1 MTLFGSAMSN
11 SSGGSGSFIGDLTK
25 PVDELRGFSYGLINN
40 AISYAQSRSNQ
51 RRAYNY
57 ARLLQEHQYD
67 LTQRG
72 YREGSSNIRYGLEKA
87 GFNPMLA
94 VNGGNAVGSGN
105 VAGGTPVS
113 ANQPDSVDLVN
124 NAMMVRQQANNDLQ
138 TQSNVQLNAS
148 QSSKATAEAIGQS
161 MENEFIP
168 EKRKAEIANIEAQ
181 TNHFNAMIDNMRA
194 RIQLDRELG
203 YMGFANAKD
212 IANIQA
218 SASRYGADV
227 SAGASQYGADKV
239 YDLGLKGLP
248 PKWVSGIGAGVGA
261 ALGTAGIIYG
271 AGKRSPAIKGF
282 GR

>member
-1 MTLFGSAMSN
+1 MTLFGSAMS
-11 SSGGSGSFIGDLTK
+11 SGSGSGSGSFIGDITRPL
-25 PVDELRGFSYGLINN
+25 DELRGFGYGLINN
-40 AISYAQSRSNQ
+40 AISYSQSRSNQ

-94 VNGGNAVGSGN
+94 VNGGNAVGSAN
-105 VAGGTPVS
+105 VAGGTPVT

-168 EKRKAEIANIEAQ
+168 DRRKAEIANIEAQ

-218 SASRYGADV
+218 SASRYGAQQSAAATRSSADV
-227 SAGASQYGADKV
+227 GSGSTSIGI
-239 YDLGLKGLP
+239 KGLGEIRFN
-248 PKWVSGIGAGVGA
+248 PKSWF
-261 ALGTAGIIYG
+261 
-271 AGKRSPAIKGF
+271 KH
-282 GR
+282 